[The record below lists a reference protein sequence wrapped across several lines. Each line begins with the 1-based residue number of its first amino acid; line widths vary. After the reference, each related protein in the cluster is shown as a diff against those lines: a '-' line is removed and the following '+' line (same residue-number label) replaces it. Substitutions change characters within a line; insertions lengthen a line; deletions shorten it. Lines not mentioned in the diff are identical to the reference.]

1 MRNAIQK
8 GFELNKNKSFRW
20 SIYRKQCYIIL
31 PGITIGKG
39 ALIGAG
45 PVITKDVPHN
55 KIIVQNNIITGYVNE
70 TGPHN
75 D

>member
-1 MRNAIQK
+1 MQSRKDLNLIKTKVLDGAFIGSNAT
-8 GFELNKNKSFRW
+8 
-20 SIYRKQCYIIL
+20 IL

-55 KIIVQNNIITGYVNE
+55 KIVGQNNIITGYVNE
-70 TGPHN
+70 TGTHN

>member
-1 MRNAIQK
+1 MGNAIQK
-8 GFELNKNKSFRW
+8 GLELNKNKSFRW
-20 SIYRKQCYIIL
+20 SIYATIL

-45 PVITKDVPHN
+45 SVITKDVPHN
-55 KIIVQNNIITGYVNE
+55 KIVVQNNIITGYVNE
-70 TGPHN
+70 TGTHN